1 MARPP
6 GPPDHNLSTEYE
18 RNSGALHPPSVN
30 EMEETGREE
39 AAREGE
45 FHRRSTLT
53 DADDTAGLDQP
64 KDRT

>member
-6 GPPDHNLSTEYE
+6 GPPDRNLSTEFE
-18 RNSGALHPPSVN
+18 RSSGALHPPSVN
-30 EMEETGREE
+30 EMDETVREE
-39 AAREGE
+39 DAREGE

-53 DADDTAGLDQP
+53 DADDIAGTDQP

>member
-18 RNSGALHPPSVN
+18 RHDGARHPPTIN
-30 EMEETGREE
+30 EMTESASEE

-45 FHRRSTLT
+45 VHRRSSLT
-53 DADDTAGLDQP
+53 DAGDVAGTDQP
-64 KDRT
+64 KDRA